1 MMAPSFDGSV
11 LGSSGGKSNEI
22 ELPNYHWFSR
32 RYAQDI
38 DANGVFKDDRFV
50 RRCLTIGSK

>member
-1 MMAPSFDGSV
+1 MMPPSFDGPV
-11 LGSSGGKSNEI
+11 LGSLGGKSNEI
-22 ELPNYHWFSR
+22 ELPNYRWFSR

-50 RRCLTIGSK
+50 RRCLTNGHK